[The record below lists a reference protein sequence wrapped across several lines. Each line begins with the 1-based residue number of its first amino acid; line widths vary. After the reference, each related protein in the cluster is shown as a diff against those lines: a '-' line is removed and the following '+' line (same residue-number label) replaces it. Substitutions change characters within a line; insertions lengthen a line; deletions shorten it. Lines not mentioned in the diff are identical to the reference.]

1 MMISSVWDHPLRFL
15 SSGTEKITCSM
26 SIHLIHIEINIRHFK
41 ALYTHCITKSWER
54 MRMRT
59 RKNRFQ
65 SQNEEI
71 YGFSSEKA
79 IVCQTLKRLN
89 WRSLNINSNLM
100 FSTVRF
106 FTLFLLS
113 LFHSFFL
120 SFFSQIHLFGL
131 KWWATI
137 QIYLWV
143 CLWTVFLCLLC
154 CCWCCSFFCSQ
165 I

>member
-1 MMISSVWDHPLRFL
+1 MLIQIWHAYKFSMMISSVWDHPLRFL

-120 SFFSQIHLFGL
+120 SFFFANTFIRS
-131 KWWATI
+131 
-137 QIYLWV
+137 
-143 CLWTVFLCLLC
+143 
-154 CCWCCSFFCSQ
+154 
-165 I
+165 